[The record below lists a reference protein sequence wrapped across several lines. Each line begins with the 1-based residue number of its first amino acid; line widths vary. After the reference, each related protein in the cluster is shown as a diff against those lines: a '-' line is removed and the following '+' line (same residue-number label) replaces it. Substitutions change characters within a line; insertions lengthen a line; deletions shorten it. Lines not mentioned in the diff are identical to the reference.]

1 MLFSFKLPLDERH
14 TMQNSRFTKA
24 IECLVPYSIS
34 DQIVS
39 KKKKRYDIVS
49 KVNYNE
55 NCEKDDIKH
64 IAEKIV
70 SEFFD
75 QICRPHN
82 AL

>member
-1 MLFSFKLPLDERH
+1 MFS
-14 TMQNSRFTKA
+14 
-24 IECLVPYSIS
+24 SIQYIRS
-34 DQIVS
+34 NCI
-39 KKKKRYDIVS
+39 KKEKRYDIVS